1 MICTIILILEHTGE
15 SKEQNWIPYCE
26 MENGKLVMWET
37 FDEVTLVRKME
48 SLLNIYPANHI
59 RPMRDINYTID
70 VRI

>member
-1 MICTIILILEHTGE
+1 
-15 SKEQNWIPYCE
+15 

-37 FDEVTLVRKME
+37 FDEVTLARKME